1 MFAFFISPKK
11 IINYAIQIFYVHGYA
26 PVKGSARDVGWWSD
40 APGRAVK
47 VVHALLPHLPE
58 WGELRIVLLERELGE
73 VLRSQ
78 RTMLERAGEVPDR
91 DHDAALERVFE
102 AQLAEARGWAA
113 TRPRTALLPVAHRSL
128 IEAPADVV
136 PRVEAFLGGD
146 LDADAMIA
154 CVDPTLYRSREAP
167 LVLLTELPAGPA
179 CAPRVAGSLLPGSCD
194 TP

>member
-1 MFAFFISPKK
+1 MRRFVTVVSGVPRSGTSLMMQMLAAGGVPLLVDGERPPDEDNPRGYFE
-11 IINYAIQIFYVHGYA
+11 YA
-26 PVKGSARDVGWWSD
+26 PVKASARDVGWWSD

-47 VVHALLPHLPE
+47 VVHALLPHLPQ

-91 DHDAALERVFE
+91 DHEAALERVFE
-102 AQLAEARGWAA
+102 AQLAKARDWAA

-146 LDADAMIA
+146 LDVDAMIA
-154 CVDPTLYRSREAP
+154 CVDPTLYRSR
-167 LVLLTELPAGPA
+167 
-179 CAPRVAGSLLPGSCD
+179 
-194 TP
+194 